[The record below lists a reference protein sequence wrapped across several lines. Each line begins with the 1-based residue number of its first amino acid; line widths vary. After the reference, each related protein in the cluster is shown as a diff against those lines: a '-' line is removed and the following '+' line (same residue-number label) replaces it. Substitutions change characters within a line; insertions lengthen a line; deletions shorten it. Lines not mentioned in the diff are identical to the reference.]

1 MTRKEF
7 IDKITKNKKVK
18 DYTLTIFFFLIFA
31 FFVFFAIRP
40 NIVTAFNL
48 QKELQDLKV
57 KDRKYEQTL
66 FNIVNYQAV
75 LETNRDNFFLL
86 DEAVPGN
93 PQVYKVIDD
102 LRVSASASGVLTS
115 RFDVSEVQLTKDK
128 KRRKMQAYKIS
139 LETTSDIN
147 QVKGFI
153 ENFMSQRR
161 LKTIESLSI
170 TPDNRTDNRFKIQM
184 IVEGYYL

>member
-86 DEAVPGN
+86 DEAVPSN

-128 KRRKMQAYKIS
+128 KQRKMQAYKIS

-161 LKTIESLSI
+161 LKTIDSLSI
-170 TPDNRTDNRFKIQM
+170 TPDNRTENSFKIQM
-184 IVEGYYL
+184 IIEGYYL

>member
-18 DYTLTIFFFLIFA
+18 DYTLTIIFFIIFA

-86 DEAVPGN
+86 DEAVPAN
-93 PQVYKVIDD
+93 PQVYKVVED
-102 LRVSASASGVLTS
+102 LRSSASASGVLTS
-115 RFDVSEVQLTKDK
+115 RFDVNKVPLTKDK
-128 KRRKMQAYKIS
+128 KQKKMQAYQVS
-139 LETTSDIN
+139 LETTSDI
-147 QVKGFI
+147 QVIKSFI
-153 ENFMSQRR
+153 EHFMGQRR
-161 LKTIESLSI
+161 LKTIESVTI
-170 TPDNRTDNRFKIQM
+170 TPDNKSENQFKIQM
-184 IVEGYYL
+184 IVEGHYL